1 MNMVRKFCE
10 RFNLDYRF
18 IKFLFVGALNTLFSY
33 CVYSLLLF
41 IGGHYAIAVIVST
54 VLGVL
59 FNFKTTGVIVFKN
72 NDNAL
77 IFKFV
82 GVYSVTCSL
91 NIIFLKIFDMLGFN
105 LYFAGAILIL
115 PMALISFILMKKL
128 VFVRKSV

>member
-1 MNMVRKFCE
+1 MVRKFCE

-91 NIIFLKIFDMLGFN
+91 NIIFLKIFDMFGFN

>member
-1 MNMVRKFCE
+1 MVRKFCE

-18 IKFLFVGALNTLFSY
+18 IKFLLVGALNTLFSY

>member
-1 MNMVRKFCE
+1 MVRKFCE

>member
-1 MNMVRKFCE
+1 M
-10 RFNLDYRF
+10 
-18 IKFLFVGALNTLFSY
+18 
-33 CVYSLLLF
+33 
-41 IGGHYAIAVIVST
+41 AVIVST

-91 NIIFLKIFDMLGFN
+91 NIIFLKIFDMFGFN

-115 PMALISFILMKKL
+115 PMALLSFVLMKKL